1 MGDSSGGDQN
11 CSGITDLKILI
22 ENIKDQYK
30 KSNPNDDRWPCPFCF
45 VISKTKVQCNI
56 HIAKDHPNM
65 FKSNKK
71 GFFSESYIEKSKNEY
86 EGCEEN
92 SRKSTRQKLARKCK
106 NNCTSHEPNTE
117 ETEFIK
123 ILKIVEEEYLELNN
137 LSNNIQQENANN
149 PIKETES
156 ESRSYEFTVTKNED
170 SQNEIRNG
178 PCPHCPPDLTN
189 KLYKLPNGLKIH
201 CKKIHPNIEVSNI
214 FDNDAST
221 ITIDSIIDK
230 LAFMKKNVKE
240 YRKEPEF

>member
-30 KSNPNDDRWPCPFCF
+30 KSNPNDDRWPFPFCF

-106 NNCTSHEPNTE
+106 NNCTSHEPNTR

-123 ILKIVEEEYLELNN
+123 FLKIVEEEYLEFNN

-178 PCPHCPPDLTN
+178 PTL
-189 KLYKLPNGLKIH
+189 
-201 CKKIHPNIEVSNI
+201 
-214 FDNDAST
+214 ST
-221 ITIDSIIDK
+221 
-230 LAFMKKNVKE
+230 
-240 YRKEPEF
+240 